1 MTMTQGPII
10 DDLGAPRPGR
20 GAEQSAAERPRRTV
34 RVPWRRPPRRLLTA
48 VVVAALTVV
57 ACVYAVGALIG
68 SGDSNSAVAASS
80 PAGQAG
86 LGGGA
91 GADPAAA
98 GCAAPAGDVRSG
110 VGVIR
115 ALEHAYYV
123 ARDGAAVRAL
133 IADGT
138 PAAGPAETIQAG
150 IDTIPPGTTYCL
162 AESQVS
168 PTLYAVSVTE
178 HRPGGDTVDYEQT
191 FQVRKAPDGTWAVVK
206 ISNTGGRGA

>member
-1 MTMTQGPII
+1 M
-10 DDLGAPRPGR
+10 
-20 GAEQSAAERPRRTV
+20 
-34 RVPWRRPPRRLLTA
+34 
-48 VVVAALTVV
+48 
-57 ACVYAVGALIG
+57 
-68 SGDSNSAVAASS
+68 
-80 PAGQAG
+80 
-86 LGGGA
+86 
-91 GADPAAA
+91 
-98 GCAAPAGDVRSG
+98 
-110 VGVIR
+110 IR

-206 ISNTGGRGA
+206 ISNTGGAGHEAGSSRAAAAAVASAAVAATLPATTATAAVASGGCDGFMAVLVPGTGRPPSMRTRLRPGCSGRSVPRWKTPMVPRSRWCIRRILRPRSTGCCTHSPLTRASSM